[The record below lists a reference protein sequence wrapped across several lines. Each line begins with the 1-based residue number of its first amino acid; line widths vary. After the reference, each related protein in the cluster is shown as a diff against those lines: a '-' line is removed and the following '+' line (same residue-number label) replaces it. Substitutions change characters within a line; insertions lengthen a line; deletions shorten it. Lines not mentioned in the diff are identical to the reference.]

1 MKRVIVITG
10 ATSGIG
16 FAAAKEF
23 IKRGAAVIGTG
34 RSRESCGKAA
44 EKNRDITYIAADL
57 SSQKQVRDA
66 AAKIS
71 LLADSRYR
79 GKIDVLVNNAG
90 TFSGWYQATEDGYE
104 LQFAVNH
111 LAPFLLTNLL
121 LPELRA
127 SGKGKIITISSGSH
141 YHTKIN
147 WKDPMNRKRYNCLK
161 AYKQSKLAN
170 VLFSYELNRRFSE
183 QFNIRAYAVDPGL
196 VNTGIGEKRTGGL
209 VKWFWGIRRK
219 HGISPEK
226 AAETII
232 YLAQRDLEDN
242 TFEHLI
248 DAPVEKNWIYW
259 KECRPKEPGR
269 YSKDGAAALRLWE
282 LSERLCGMAE
292 QRETAAFKDPETEN
306 PDLSG
311 TRSVIKID
319 SEAAV

>member
-1 MKRVIVITG
+1 MNRVIVITG
-10 ATSGIG
+10 TTSGIG
-16 FAAAKEF
+16 FAAAKRF
-23 IKRGAAVIGTG
+23 MRMGAAVIGIG
-34 RSRESCGKAA
+34 RSQESCGKAS
-44 EKNRDITYIAADL
+44 EKSKDMTYIAADL

-71 LLADSRYR
+71 SFVNSRYN

-90 TFSGWYQATEDGYE
+90 TFSGWYRATEDGYE

-127 SGKGKIITISSGSH
+127 SGKGKIITVSSGSH

-183 QFNIRAYAVDPGL
+183 QFNIHAYAVDPGL
-196 VNTGIGEKRTGGL
+196 VNTGIGEKRTGGF

-219 HGISPEK
+219 RGISPEK

-232 YLAQRDLEDN
+232 YLASEDLRDNADK
-242 TFEHLI
+242 
-248 DAPVEKNWIYW
+248 KNWIYW
-259 KECRPKEPGR
+259 KECRPKEPGG
-269 YSKDGAAALRLWE
+269 YSKDETAALRLWE
-282 LSERLCGMAE
+282 LSKGLCGMDE
-292 QRETAAFKDPETEN
+292 QGEITTLKDSETES

-311 TRSVIKID
+311 TRSVIQMD
-319 SEAAV
+319 SEAVV